1 MSKLLCVCQQIDS
14 EFYMKRQKSKNSQL
28 NGLPQWFSGKE
39 SACNVGAAGDASSIP
54 GLGRS
59 PGGGHGN
66 PLQYSC
72 QDNPMDRGTSSAAVH
87 GVAKELDTTESAR
100 THTHTHT
107 HRLTY
112 TPTQETKIPYALWCG
127 KKKKK
132 GTVKV
137 FELSKVS

>member
-1 MSKLLCVCQQIDS
+1 MNKLLCGCQQIDS
-14 EFYMKRQKSKNSQL
+14 EFYMKRQKSQNSQL

-72 QDNPMDRGTSSAAVH
+72 QDNPMDRGTSNAAVH
-87 GVAKELDTTESAR
+87 GVAKELDTTESAHARAR

-107 HRLTY
+107 H
-112 TPTQETKIPYALWCG
+112 TQTHIHPHTG
-127 KKKKK
+127 N
-132 GTVKV
+132 
-137 FELSKVS
+137 

>member
-1 MSKLLCVCQQIDS
+1 MNKLLCGCQQIDS
-14 EFYMKRQKSKNSQL
+14 EFYMKRQKSQNSQL

-72 QDNPMDRGTSSAAVH
+72 QDNPMDRGTSNAAVH
-87 GVAKELDTTESAR
+87 GVAKELDTTESAHARAR

-107 HRLTY
+107 HTHTDSH
-112 TPTQETKIPYALWCG
+112 TPPHRKLRSHMPCG
-127 KKKKK
+127 VAKKKKK
-132 GTVKV
+132 KRVQ
-137 FELSKVS
+137 